1 MMQYSQYYEEILYP
15 FQDKV
20 LMILKDC
27 ELPFYLTGGTAVSR
41 GYLNHR
47 YSDDLDLFVNNDTAF
62 QAHVE
67 KAVSAFTEAGFS
79 IDFSEASSISFT
91 RLFLERNKSGL
102 NKNGLKI
109 DFVNDIDVHFGD
121 IQNTKVYYKT
131 DSLRNIL
138 SNKYTA
144 LYRISVKDVIDIC
157 EISKNLSFDWD
168 DIIEEANQKE
178 AGTDLKEIVQI
189 FASFSDDILNS
200 AKWVKAPDIELL
212 RKTITTIAFDI
223 LNQKKNSLFS

>member
-1 MMQYSQYYEEILYP
+1 MMQYSQYYEESLYP

-20 LMILKDC
+20 LTILKDC
-27 ELPFYLTGGTAVSR
+27 GLPFYLTGGTAVSR

-47 YSDDLDLFVNNDTAF
+47 YSDDLDFFVNNDTSF

-67 KAVSAFTEAGFS
+67 KAVSAFVTAGFS
-79 IDFSEASSISFT
+79 IDFSESSSIYFT
-91 RLFLERNKSGL
+91 RLFLDRNKSGL

-121 IQNTKVYYKT
+121 IKSTDVYYKT

-157 EISKNLSFDWD
+157 EISKNMSFNWK
-168 DIIEEANQKE
+168 DIIDEANQKE
-178 AGTDLKEIVQI
+178 AGTDLKEVVQI
-189 FASFSDDILNS
+189 FASFGDDILES
-200 AKWVKAPDIELL
+200 AKWVKTPDMEQL
-212 RKTITTIAFDI
+212 RKTISTVAFDM
-223 LNQKKNSLFS
+223 LNQQKNSLCS

>member
-1 MMQYSQYYEEILYP
+1 MMQYSQYYEENLYP

-27 ELPFYLTGGTAVSR
+27 DLPFYLTGGTAVSR

-47 YSDDLDLFVNNDTAF
+47 YSDDLDFFVNNDADF
-62 QAHVE
+62 QAHIE
-67 KAVSAFTEAGFS
+67 KAVSAFNSAGFA
-79 IDFSEASSISFT
+79 IDFSEASAISFT
-91 RLFLERNKSGL
+91 RLFLERNRSGL

-109 DFVNDIDVHFGD
+109 DFVNDIDTHFGD

-157 EISKNLSFDWD
+157 EISQNLAFNWK
-168 DIIEEANQKE
+168 DIIDEADEKE

-189 FASFSDDILNS
+189 FASYNDDILKS
-200 AKWVKAPDIELL
+200 AKWVKTPDIEQLH
-212 RKTITTIAFDI
+212 KTISTIAFDM
-223 LNQKKNSLFS
+223 LNQQKNSLCS

>member
-1 MMQYSQYYEEILYP
+1 M
-15 FQDKV
+15 
-20 LMILKDC
+20 
-27 ELPFYLTGGTAVSR
+27 
-41 GYLNHR
+41 
-47 YSDDLDLFVNNDTAF
+47 LFR
-62 QAHVE
+62 
-67 KAVSAFTEAGFS
+67 S
-79 IDFSEASSISFT
+79 
-91 RLFLERNKSGL
+91 
-102 NKNGLKI
+102 
-109 DFVNDIDVHFGD
+109 
-121 IQNTKVYYKT
+121 
-131 DSLRNIL
+131 NIL

-212 RKTITTIAFDI
+212 RKTINTVAFDI